1 MTCPFCESEN
11 AVSALVCA
19 ACGRDIA
26 APASLVVERDE
37 LLRKRDALRQELA
50 AATAELQK
58 WERRKG
64 RPSI

>member
-11 AVSALVCA
+11 AASALVCA

-26 APASLVVERDE
+26 VPESLLAERDG
-37 LLRKRDALRQELA
+37 LLRKRDTLRQELA